1 MKKII
6 AAFAILAGI
15 SSVTFAGETLD
26 SIKKEL
32 QDVVKELSN
41 SAKDAVNEVKSSG
54 EKVLDEAKSQAKD
67 AANTAKDAAANKAKE
82 VVSNVAEDAKSQIKG
97 AASNLSSQIDN
108 SKATVETG
116 IVSTP
121 LLSFFSKNKN
131 TFYLTNLNGEKFTLE
146 TITNTD
152 DSYSKLKE
160 LKGKTIAVTGI
171 VNKETKVI
179 KIISYKEIL
188 K

>member
-6 AAFAILAGI
+6 AAFAMLAGL

-32 QDVVKELSN
+32 KDVGKELSD
-41 SAKDAVNEVKSSG
+41 SAKDAVNELKSSG
-54 EKVLDEAKSQAKD
+54 KKVLEDAKAQAKD
-67 AANTAKDAAANKAKE
+67 DANSAKDAAASKAKE
-82 VVSNVAEDAKSQIKG
+82 VVSNVTEDAKSQIKG
-97 AASNLSSQIDN
+97 AVNNLTNQIDN
-108 SKATVETG
+108 SKATIETG

-121 LLSFFSKNKN
+121 FLSFLSKNKN
-131 TFYLTNLNGEKFTLE
+131 TYYLTNLNGEKFTLE

-152 DSYSKLKE
+152 DSYSKFKE
-160 LKGKTIAVTGI
+160 LKGKTVTVTGI

-179 KIISYKEIL
+179 KVVSYKEVL